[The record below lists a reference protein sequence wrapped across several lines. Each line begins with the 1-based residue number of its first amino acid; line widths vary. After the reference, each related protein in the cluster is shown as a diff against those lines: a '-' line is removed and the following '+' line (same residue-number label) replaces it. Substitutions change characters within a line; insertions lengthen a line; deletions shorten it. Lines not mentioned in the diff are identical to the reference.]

1 MTKGCKAYLKELP
14 LVKSDNLSTKIIS
27 ISISISI
34 SIDSNENPREKN
46 KNP

>member
-14 LVKSDNLSTKIIS
+14 LAKSDNLSTKIIS
-27 ISISISI
+27 ISISIY
-34 SIDSNENPREKN
+34 IDSNENPREKN

>member
-34 SIDSNENPREKN
+34 DSNENPREKN